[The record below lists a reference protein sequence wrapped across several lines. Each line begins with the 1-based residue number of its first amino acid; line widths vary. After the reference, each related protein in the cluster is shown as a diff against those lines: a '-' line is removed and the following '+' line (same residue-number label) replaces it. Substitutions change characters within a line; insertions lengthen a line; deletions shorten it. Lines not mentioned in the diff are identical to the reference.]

1 MYLKFGVP
9 KVLRVKHALGT
20 LGTSHFRHFSIYL
33 SQFFNIMLI
42 RIYNENPNPKQIRQ
56 IVDLLDEGGIIIY
69 PTDTVYAMGC
79 DILATKSI
87 EKIARFKGL
96 NPKNPELSLIFHDMS
111 QLSEYTIIRD
121 NTIFKLLKRNLP
133 GPFTFIVQANNQ
145 IPKLFK
151 NKKKTVGIRIPD
163 NNIVLELVRELG
175 RPIIT
180 KSIHDPDEVIEYTT
194 DPELIYEKYGDFTD
208 TVIDGGFG
216 RNEASTIVDCTGEE
230 IQILRQGLGIL
241 EL

>member
-1 MYLKFGVP
+1 
-9 KVLRVKHALGT
+9 
-20 LGTSHFRHFSIYL
+20 
-33 SQFFNIMLI
+33 MLI
-42 RIYNENPNPKQIRQ
+42 RIYNENPNPKHIRQ
-56 IVDLLDEGGIIIY
+56 IVDLLEDGGIIIY

-79 DILATKSI
+79 DILATKAI

-96 NPKNPELSLIFHDMS
+96 NPENPELSLIFHDMS
-111 QLSEYTIIRD
+111 QLSEYTIIHD
-121 NTIFKLLKRNLP
+121 NYIFKLLKRNLP

-180 KSIHDPDEVIEYTT
+180 TSIHDPDELIEYTT
-194 DPELIYEKYGDFTD
+194 DPELIYEKYRDFTD

-216 RNEASTIVDCTGEE
+216 KNEASTIVDCTGDE
-230 IQILRQGLGIL
+230 IVVVRQGLGVLDI
-241 EL
+241 

>member
-1 MYLKFGVP
+1 
-9 KVLRVKHALGT
+9 
-20 LGTSHFRHFSIYL
+20 
-33 SQFFNIMLI
+33 MLI

-56 IVDLLDEGGIIIY
+56 IVDLLEVGGIIIY

-79 DILATKSI
+79 DILATKTI
-87 EKIARFKGL
+87 EKIARLKGL

-121 NTIFKLLKRNLP
+121 NTLFKLLKRNLP

-180 KSIHDPDEVIEYTT
+180 TSIHDPDEVIEYTT
-194 DPELIYEKYGDFTD
+194 DPELIHEKYHDFAD
-208 TVIDGGFG
+208 IVIDGGFG
-216 RNEASTIVDCTGEE
+216 NNEASTIIDCTGEKIE
-230 IQILRQGLGIL
+230 VLRQGSGVL

>member
-1 MYLKFGVP
+1 MFIK
-9 KVLRVKHALGT
+9 
-20 LGTSHFRHFSIYL
+20 
-33 SQFFNIMLI
+33 
-42 RIYNENPNPKQIRQ
+42 IYNENPNHKQIRRV
-56 IVDLLDEGGIIIY
+56 VDLLEQGDIIIY

-79 DILATKSI
+79 DIKATKTI
-87 EKIARFKGL
+87 DRIATFKGL

-133 GPFTFIVQANNQ
+133 GPFTFIVPANNQ
-145 IPKLFK
+145 IPRMFK

-163 NNIVLELVRELG
+163 NNIVMEIVKELG

-180 KSIHDPDEVIEYTT
+180 TSIHDPDELIEYTT
-194 DPELIYEKYGDFTD
+194 DPELIYEKYRDFAD
-208 TVIDGGFG
+208 AVIDGGYG
-216 RNEASTIVDCTGEE
+216 HNEPSTIVDCTGDE
-230 IQILRQGLGIL
+230 IEIVRQGLGIL

>member
-1 MYLKFGVP
+1 
-9 KVLRVKHALGT
+9 
-20 LGTSHFRHFSIYL
+20 
-33 SQFFNIMLI
+33 MLV
-42 RIYNENPNPKQIRQ
+42 RIYNENPNNKLIRK
-56 IVDLLDEGGIIIY
+56 IVDLLEKGGIVIY

-79 DILATKSI
+79 DIRATKAI
-87 EKIARFKGL
+87 EKIARLKGL

-111 QLSEYTIIRD
+111 QLSEYTIIHD

-145 IPKLFK
+145 IPRLFK

-163 NNIVLELVRELG
+163 NKIVLELVKELG

-180 KSIHDPDEVIEYTT
+180 TSIHDPDEVIEYTT
-194 DPELIYEKYGDFTD
+194 DPELIYEKYRDFAD
-208 TVIDGGFG
+208 AVIDGGFG
-216 RNEASTIVDCTGEE
+216 NNEASTVVDCTGEE
-230 IQILRQGLGIL
+230 ILIERQGLGIL

>member
-1 MYLKFGVP
+1 
-9 KVLRVKHALGT
+9 
-20 LGTSHFRHFSIYL
+20 
-33 SQFFNIMLI
+33 MLI
-42 RIYNENPNPKQIRQ
+42 RIYPENPNPKHIRQ
-56 IVDLLDEGGIIIY
+56 VVDLLEVGGIIVY

-79 DILATKSI
+79 DIKANKSI
-87 EKIARFKGL
+87 DKIARFKGL
-96 NPKNPELSLIFHDMS
+96 NPENPDLSLIFHDMS

-133 GPFTFIVQANNQ
+133 GPFTFIVMANNQ

-163 NNIVLELVRELG
+163 NPVVLELVRELG

-180 KSIHDPDEVIEYTT
+180 TSIHDPDEIIEYTT
-194 DPELIYEKYGDFTD
+194 DPELIHEKYREFADI
-208 TVIDGGFG
+208 VIDGGYG
-216 RNEASTIVDCTGEE
+216 KNEASTIVDCTGDEPE
-230 IQILRQGLGIL
+230 IIRQGLGIL

>member
-1 MYLKFGVP
+1 
-9 KVLRVKHALGT
+9 
-20 LGTSHFRHFSIYL
+20 
-33 SQFFNIMLI
+33 MLI
-42 RIYNENPNPKQIRQ
+42 RIYNENPNSGHIRQ
-56 IVDLLDEGGIIIY
+56 VVDLLEAGGIIIY

-79 DILATKSI
+79 DIQATKSI
-87 EKIARFKGL
+87 ERIARFKGM
-96 NPKNPELSLIFHDMS
+96 NPKNPDLSLIFHDMS
-111 QLSEYTIIRD
+111 QLSEYTVIRD
-121 NTIFKLLKRNLP
+121 NAIFKLLKKNLP

-145 IPKLFK
+145 IPKMFK

-163 NNIVLELVRELG
+163 NNIALELVRELG

-180 KSIHDPDEVIEYTT
+180 TSIHDPDEVIEYTT
-194 DPELIYEKYGDFTD
+194 DPELIYEKYRDFTD

-230 IQILRQGLGIL
+230 IEILRQGLGVL

>member
-1 MYLKFGVP
+1 
-9 KVLRVKHALGT
+9 
-20 LGTSHFRHFSIYL
+20 
-33 SQFFNIMLI
+33 MLI
-42 RIYNENPNPKQIRQ
+42 RIYNENPNQKHIRQ
-56 IVDLLDEGGIIIY
+56 VVDLLENGGIIIY

-79 DILATKSI
+79 DISATRSI

-133 GPFTFIVQANNQ
+133 GPFTFIVKANNQ

-151 NKKKTVGIRIPD
+151 NKKKTVGIRIPS
-163 NNIVLELVRELG
+163 NNITLELVRELG

-180 KSIHDPDEVIEYTT
+180 TSIHDQDEVIEYTT
-194 DPELIYEKYGDFTD
+194 DPELIYEKFRDFTD
-208 TVIDGGFG
+208 AVIDGGFG
-216 RNEASTIVDCTGEE
+216 KNEASTIVDCTGEE
-230 IQILRQGLGIL
+230 PEIIRQGLGVL